1 MARMSQKRHAHYA
14 TTMPGLENGAKAA
27 HPWLEDA
34 DKVPGWQWW
43 PNHSHRVR
51 RKASVALGFHCQSF
65 STEFLETLR
74 WDTNS
79 ILVYLGER
87 DAPASPPP
95 GLGGRGKGRRCHW
108 GLHPRSGF
116 GTVVYR
122 QQGYYK
128 DIC

>member
-87 DAPASPPP
+87 DAPASPRARWEGKREEMPLGTPP
-95 GLGGRGKGRRCHW
+95 MLRVRDCCVQTARV
-108 GLHPRSGF
+108 L
-116 GTVVYR
+116 
-122 QQGYYK
+122 
-128 DIC
+128 